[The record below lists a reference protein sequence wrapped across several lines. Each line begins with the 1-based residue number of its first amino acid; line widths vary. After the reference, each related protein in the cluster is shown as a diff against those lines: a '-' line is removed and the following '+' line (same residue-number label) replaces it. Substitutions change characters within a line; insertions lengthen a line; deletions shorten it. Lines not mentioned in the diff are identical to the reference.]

1 MFFGREDVFAKLD
14 SLIGKRVASL
24 VTCRGRRRIGKST
37 LIERF
42 AKNNGARFIKLE
54 GVRPGKMTS
63 NASELRS
70 FAEQLSLQTD
80 AESSLPDNWL
90 SAFKR
95 LNREISDH
103 ELTVVLLDEIS
114 WMGHYDDLFA
124 DTIKIAWD
132 NMWKK
137 HDRLIVV
144 LCGSVSSWIK
154 EKLVDNASFVGR
166 RSCDLVIRELP
177 LKECV
182 KFWGR
187 EVERIDLQEI
197 VDVLS
202 VTGGVPRYL
211 EEIDPR
217 LSASENIRRMAFSR
231 DGVLR
236 NDFDD
241 MFADVI
247 TRQPTFTAQILRC
260 LVDGPRSAVEV
271 CRQLKIEKGGRVS
284 DALGRL
290 VEAGFAMSDA
300 GRNPE
305 TGGALREVRYRL
317 SDNYCR
323 FYLKYIEPIK
333 DVIDRGEY
341 EFAGLDALEN
351 LEAVMGLAFEN
362 LVVNNYHALVP
373 FLHLNGTVITS
384 ASPYIRK
391 GTAGA
396 RGRKGCQVDLL
407 IQTRKALCFVE
418 VKRRKEITRDVIE
431 EVQRKIDAVKRPAG
445 MSAVGALVY
454 CGQLSPVVAADGY
467 FSAIIPVR
475 KLLGV

>member
-1 MFFGREDVFAKLD
+1 MFFGREDVLSKLD
-14 SLIGKRVASL
+14 SLLGKRVASL

-42 AKNNGARFIKLE
+42 AKNNEARFIKIE
-54 GVRPGKMTS
+54 GVRPGRTTN

-80 AESSLPDNWL
+80 AESSMPDNWL

-95 LNREISDH
+95 LNREINDQ

-114 WMGHYDDLFA
+114 WMGHYDELFA

-166 RSCDLVIRELP
+166 RSCDLVVRELP
-177 LKECV
+177 LKECA

-187 EVERIDLQEI
+187 EVERIDLKEI

-247 TRQPTFTAQILRC
+247 TRQPTFTAQVLRC
-260 LVDGPRSAVEV
+260 LVDGPRSAAEV

-290 VEAGFAMSDA
+290 VEAGFAMSDV

-305 TGGALREVRYRL
+305 TGGTLREVRYRL

-323 FYLKYIEPIK
+323 FYLKYIEPVK
-333 DVIDRGEY
+333 DVIDRDEY
-341 EFAGLDALEN
+341 EFAGLESLESA
-351 LEAVMGLAFEN
+351 EAVMGLAFEN
-362 LVVNNYHALVP
+362 LIVNNYHALLP
-373 FLHLNGTVITS
+373 FLHLNGTIITS
-384 ASPYIRK
+384 AAPYSRK

-396 RGRKGCQVDLL
+396 RGRRGCQIDLL

-445 MSAVGALVY
+445 ISAASALVY
-454 CGQLSPVVAADGY
+454 YGQLSPVVAADGY
-467 FSAIIPVR
+467 FSAIVPIR

>member
-1 MFFGREDVFAKLD
+1 MFFGREDVLSKLD
-14 SLIGKRVASL
+14 LLLGKQVSSL

-42 AKNNGARFIKLE
+42 ARNNEARFIKIE
-54 GVRPGKMTS
+54 GVRPGKTT
-63 NASELRS
+63 NNVSELRS

-80 AESSLPDNWL
+80 AESSIPDNWL

-95 LNREISDH
+95 LDREINDQ

-114 WMGHYDDLFA
+114 WMGHYDNLFS

-154 EKLVDNASFVGR
+154 ENIVDNASFVGR
-166 RSCDLVIRELP
+166 RSCDLVVRELP
-177 LKECV
+177 LRECV

-236 NDFDD
+236 NDFDE

-247 TRQPTFTAQILRC
+247 TRQPTFTAQVLRC
-260 LVDGPRSAVEV
+260 LVDGPRSAAEV

-323 FYLKYIEPIK
+323 FYLKYVEPVK
-333 DVIDRGEY
+333 DVVDRDEY
-341 EFAGLDALEN
+341 EFAGLESLEN
-351 LEAVMGLAFEN
+351 FEATMGLAFEN
-362 LVVNNYHALVP
+362 LIVNNYHALLP

-384 ASPYIRK
+384 AAPYARR
-391 GTAGA
+391 GTSGV

-407 IQTRKALCFVE
+407 IQTRKTLCFVE

-431 EVQRKIDAVKRPAG
+431 EVQRKIEAVKRPAG

-454 CGQLSPVVAADGY
+454 YGQLSPIVSADGY
-467 FSAIIPVR
+467 FAAIVPVR

>member
-54 GVRPGKMTS
+54 GVRPGKMTN

-187 EVERIDLQEI
+187 EVERIDLQGI

-247 TRQPTFTAQILRC
+247 TRQPTFTAQVLRC
-260 LVDGPRSAVEV
+260 LVDGPRSAAEV

-323 FYLKYIEPIK
+323 FYLKYIEPVK
-333 DVIDRGEY
+333 DVVDRDEY
-341 EFAGLDALEN
+341 EFAGLEALEN

-362 LVVNNYHALVP
+362 LIVNNYHALIP

-384 ASPYIRK
+384 AAPYARR

-431 EVQRKIDAVKRPAG
+431 EVQRKIEAVKRPAG

-475 KLLGV
+475 KLFGV

>member
-1 MFFGREDVFAKLD
+1 MFFGREEILEKLD
-14 SLIGKRVASL
+14 SLMGKRVASL

-42 AKNNGARFIKLE
+42 AMNNEARFIKIE
-54 GVRPGKMTS
+54 GIRPSRTTN
-63 NASELRS
+63 NALELRS

-80 AESSLPDNWL
+80 AESSQPDNWL

-95 LNREISDH
+95 LDREIRDH

-114 WMGHYDDLFA
+114 WMGHYDELFA

-137 HDRLIVV
+137 HDRLILV

-166 RSCDLVIRELP
+166 RSCDLVVRELP

-187 EVERIDLQEI
+187 EVDRIDLKEI

-217 LSASENIRRMAFSR
+217 LSARENLHRMAFSR

-236 NDFDD
+236 TDFDE

-247 TRQPTFTAQILRC
+247 TRQPTFTSQVLRC
-260 LVDGPRSAVEV
+260 LLDGPRSVAEV
-271 CRQLKIEKGGRVS
+271 CLELNIEKGGRVT
-284 DALGRL
+284 DALARL

-305 TGGALREVRYRL
+305 TGKTLREVRYRL

-333 DVIDRGEY
+333 DVIDRDEY
-341 EFAGLDALEN
+341 EFTGLESLEN
-351 LEAVMGLAFEN
+351 IDAVMGLAFEN
-362 LVVNNYHALVP
+362 LIVNNYHALVP

-384 ASPYIRK
+384 AAPYVRR
-391 GTAGA
+391 GTAGS

-407 IQTRKALCFVE
+407 IQTRKMLYFVE
-418 VKRRKEITRDVIE
+418 VKRQREIARDVID
-431 EVQRKIDAVKRPAG
+431 EVQRKIDAVKRPSG

-454 CGQLSPVVAADGY
+454 YGQLSPVVAADGY
-467 FSAIIPVR
+467 FMALVPVR
-475 KLLGV
+475 QLFGL

>member
-1 MFFGREDVFAKLD
+1 MFFGREDVLAKLD
-14 SLIGKRVASL
+14 SLWGKRVSSL

-37 LIERF
+37 LIEHF
-42 AKNNGARFIKLE
+42 ARNNEARFIKIE
-54 GVRPGKMTS
+54 GIRPSVSTN

-80 AESSLPDNWL
+80 AESSVPDNWL

-95 LNREISDH
+95 LEREIDDG
-103 ELTVVLLDEIS
+103 ERTVVLLDEIS
-114 WMGHYDDLFA
+114 WMGHYDNLFA

-132 NMWKK
+132 NLWKR

-154 EKLVDNASFVGR
+154 DNLVDNASFVGR
-166 RSCDLVIRELP
+166 RSCDLVVRELP

-182 KFWGR
+182 KFWGT
-187 EVERIDLQEI
+187 EVDRVDLREI
-197 VDVLS
+197 VDILS

-236 NDFDD
+236 NDFDE

-247 TRQPTFTAQILRC
+247 TRQTTFTAQVLRC
-260 LVDGPRSAVEV
+260 LVNGPQSAAEV

-305 TGGALREVRYRL
+305 TGSPLREVRYRL

-323 FYLKYIEPIK
+323 FYLKYIEPVK
-333 DVIDRGEY
+333 DVIDRDEY
-341 EFAGLDALEN
+341 EFAGLESLEN
-351 LEAVMGLAFEN
+351 LDTIMGLAFEN
-362 LVVNNYHALVP
+362 LVVNNYHALLP

-384 ASPYIRK
+384 AAPYVRK
-391 GTAGA
+391 GTSRA
-396 RGRKGCQVDLL
+396 RGPKGCQVDLL
-407 IQTRKALCFVE
+407 IQTRKTLCFVE
-418 VKRRKEITRDVIE
+418 VKRRREITRDVIE
-431 EVQRKIDAVKRPAG
+431 EVQKKIDAVKRPAG

-454 CGQLSPVVAADGY
+454 YGQLSPVVAADGY
-467 FSAIIPVR
+467 FAAIVPIR

>member
-1 MFFGREDVFAKLD
+1 M
-14 SLIGKRVASL
+14 
-24 VTCRGRRRIGKST
+24 
-37 LIERF
+37 
-42 AKNNGARFIKLE
+42 
-54 GVRPGKMTS
+54 
-63 NASELRS
+63 
-70 FAEQLSLQTD
+70 
-80 AESSLPDNWL
+80 
-90 SAFKR
+90 
-95 LNREISDH
+95 
-103 ELTVVLLDEIS
+103 
-114 WMGHYDDLFA
+114 
-124 DTIKIAWD
+124 
-132 NMWKK
+132 
-137 HDRLIVV
+137 
-144 LCGSVSSWIK
+144 
-154 EKLVDNASFVGR
+154 
-166 RSCDLVIRELP
+166 
-177 LKECV
+177 
-182 KFWGR
+182 
-187 EVERIDLQEI
+187 
-197 VDVLS
+197 DVLS

-236 NDFDD
+236 NDFDE

-247 TRQPTFTAQILRC
+247 TRQPTFTAQVLRC
-260 LVDGPRSAVEV
+260 LVDGPRSAAEV

-323 FYLKYIEPIK
+323 FYLKYIEPVK
-333 DVIDRGEY
+333 DVIDRDEY
-341 EFAGLDALEN
+341 EFAGLEALEN

-362 LVVNNYHALVP
+362 LIVNNYHALIP

-384 ASPYIRK
+384 AAPYARR

-431 EVQRKIDAVKRPAG
+431 EVQRKIEAVKRPAG

-454 CGQLSPVVAADGY
+454 CGLLSPVVAADGY

>member
-54 GVRPGKMTS
+54 GVRPGKMTN

-187 EVERIDLQEI
+187 EVERIDLQGI

-247 TRQPTFTAQILRC
+247 TRQPTFTAQVLRC
-260 LVDGPRSAVEV
+260 LVDGPRSAAEV

-323 FYLKYIEPIK
+323 FYLKYIEPVK
-333 DVIDRGEY
+333 DVIDRDEY
-341 EFAGLDALEN
+341 EFAGLEALEN

-362 LVVNNYHALVP
+362 LIVNNYHALIP

-384 ASPYIRK
+384 AAPYARR

-407 IQTRKALCFVE
+407 IQTRKALCVVE

-431 EVQRKIDAVKRPAG
+431 EVQRKIEAVKRPAG

-454 CGQLSPVVAADGY
+454 CGKLSPVVAADGY

>member
-1 MFFGREDVFAKLD
+1 MFFGREDVLSKLD
-14 SLIGKRVASL
+14 SLLGKRVASL

-42 AKNNGARFIKLE
+42 AKNNEARFIKIE
-54 GVRPGKMTS
+54 GVRPGRTTN

-80 AESSLPDNWL
+80 AESSMPDNWL

-95 LNREISDH
+95 LNREINDQ

-114 WMGHYDDLFA
+114 WMGHYDELFA

-144 LCGSVSSWIK
+144 LCGSVSSWIR

-166 RSCDLVIRELP
+166 RSCDLVVRELP
-177 LKECV
+177 LKECA

-187 EVERIDLQEI
+187 EVERIDLKEI

-247 TRQPTFTAQILRC
+247 TRQPTFTAQVLRC
-260 LVDGPRSAVEV
+260 LVDGPRSAAEV

-290 VEAGFAMSDA
+290 VEAGFAMSDV

-323 FYLKYIEPIK
+323 FYLKYIEPVK
-333 DVIDRGEY
+333 DVIDRDEY
-341 EFAGLDALEN
+341 EFAGLESLESV
-351 LEAVMGLAFEN
+351 EAVMGLAFEN
-362 LVVNNYHALVP
+362 LIVNNYHALLP
-373 FLHLNGTVITS
+373 FLHLNGTIITS
-384 ASPYIRK
+384 AAPYSRK

-396 RGRKGCQVDLL
+396 RGRRGCQVDLL

-445 MSAVGALVY
+445 ISAASALVY
-454 CGQLSPVVAADGY
+454 YGQLSPVVAADGY
-467 FSAIIPVR
+467 FSAIVPIR

>member
-54 GVRPGKMTS
+54 GVRPGKMTN

-95 LNREISDH
+95 LNNEINDN

-137 HDRLIVV
+137 HDRLILV
-144 LCGSVSSWIK
+144 LCGSVSSWIR
-154 EKLVDNASFVGR
+154 ENLVDNASFVGR

-187 EVERIDLQEI
+187 EVERIDLKEI

-217 LSASENIRRMAFSR
+217 LSARENLHRMAFAR

-236 NDFDD
+236 NDFDE

-247 TRQPTFTAQILRC
+247 TRQPTFTAQVLRC
-260 LVDGPRSAVEV
+260 LLDGPMSAAEV
-271 CRQLKIEKGGRVS
+271 CRQLRIEKGGRVS
-284 DALGRL
+284 DALCRL

-305 TGGALREVRYRL
+305 TGGTLREIRYRL

-333 DVIDRGEY
+333 DVIDRDEY
-341 EFAGLDALEN
+341 EFTGLESLEN
-351 LEAVMGLAFEN
+351 VDAVMGLAFEN
-362 LVVNNYHALVP
+362 LILNNYHALVP

-384 ASPYIRK
+384 AAPYVRK
-391 GTAGA
+391 GTAGK

-407 IQTRKALCFVE
+407 IQTRKTLCFVE
-418 VKRRKEITRDVIE
+418 VKRRREISRDVIE

-454 CGQLSPVVAADGY
+454 YGQLSPVVAADGY
-467 FSAIIPVR
+467 FAAIVPIR

>member
-54 GVRPGKMTS
+54 GVRPGKMTN

-114 WMGHYDDLFA
+114 WMGHYDDLFS

-236 NDFDD
+236 NDFDE

-247 TRQPTFTAQILRC
+247 TRQPTFTAQVLRS
-260 LVDGPRSAVEV
+260 LVDGPRSAAEV

-323 FYLKYIEPIK
+323 FYLKYIEPVK
-333 DVIDRGEY
+333 DVIDRDEY
-341 EFAGLDALEN
+341 EFAGLEALEN

-362 LVVNNYHALVP
+362 LIVNNYHALIP
-373 FLHLNGTVITS
+373 FLHLSGTVITS
-384 ASPYIRK
+384 AAPYARR

-445 MSAVGALVY
+445 MYAVGALVY

-467 FSAIIPVR
+467 FSAIISVR

>member
-54 GVRPGKMTS
+54 GVRPGKMTN

-247 TRQPTFTAQILRC
+247 TRQPPFTAQVLRC
-260 LVDGPRSAVEV
+260 LVDGPRSAAEV

-323 FYLKYIEPIK
+323 FYLKYIEPVK
-333 DVIDRGEY
+333 DVIDRDEY
-341 EFAGLDALEN
+341 EFAGLEALEN

-362 LVVNNYHALVP
+362 LIVNNYHALIP

-384 ASPYIRK
+384 AAPYARR

-418 VKRRKEITRDVIE
+418 VKRRKEITRDVID
-431 EVQRKIDAVKRPAG
+431 EVQRKIEAVKRPAG

>member
-1 MFFGREDVFAKLD
+1 MFFGREEVLAKLD

-42 AKNNGARFIKLE
+42 ALNNEARFIKIE
-54 GVRPGKMTS
+54 GIRPTRTTT
-63 NASELRS
+63 NALELRS
-70 FAEQLSLQTD
+70 FAEQLALQTD
-80 AESSLPDNWL
+80 SESSQPDNWL

-95 LNREISDH
+95 LDREIRDQ

-114 WMGHYDDLFA
+114 WMGHYDELFA

-137 HDRLIVV
+137 HDRLILV

-166 RSCDLVIRELP
+166 RSCDLVVRELP

-187 EVERIDLQEI
+187 EADRVDLKEI

-217 LSASENIRRMAFSR
+217 LSARENLHRMAFSR

-236 NDFDD
+236 TDFDE

-247 TRQPTFTAQILRC
+247 TRQPTFTSQVLHC
-260 LVDGPRSAVEV
+260 LLDGPRSAAEV
-271 CRQLKIEKGGRVS
+271 CRELDIEKGGRVT

-305 TGGALREVRYRL
+305 TGKALREIRYRL

-333 DVIDRGEY
+333 DVVDRDEY
-341 EFAGLDALEN
+341 EFAGLESLEN
-351 LEAVMGLAFEN
+351 IDTVMGLAFEN
-362 LVVNNYHALVP
+362 LIVNNYHALVP
-373 FLHLNGTVITS
+373 FLHLTGAVITS
-384 ASPYIRK
+384 AAPYVRR
-391 GTAGA
+391 GTAGS

-407 IQTRKALCFVE
+407 IQTRKMLYFVE
-418 VKRRKEITRDVIE
+418 VKRRREIVRDVID
-431 EVQRKIDAVKRPAG
+431 EVQRKIDAVKRPSG

-454 CGQLSPVVAADGY
+454 YGQLSPVVAADGY
-467 FSAIIPVR
+467 FSALVPVR
-475 KLLGV
+475 KLLGL